1 MASRAGRLKGR
12 GKRGKH
18 GSPEGEG
25 GGERHAPAKPRLVAV
40 LRSKLRFTRFLQ
52 VPTGS
57 HCLSPSPLSF
67 RLLVS
72 RLLFSRLLAALLYI
86 SLHLPKCRRAH
97 IVFLRP
103 PSPSGCWI
111 TYFPFLST
119 FPKCRRAHI
128 VFLRSPSPSGYWI
141 AYFPFLSTFP
151 KYRRVHFIFLRP
163 PPLRAIGLPHSPKQL
178 LNLNY
183 IERKKH
189 YFETIYLIFVS
200 YYCILILF
208 SLLYYRY

>member
-57 HCLSPSPLSF
+57 HCLSPPPLSF

-72 RLLFSRLLAALLYI
+72 RLLFSRLLAAPLPI
-86 SLHLPKCRRAH
+86 SLHLPKFWR
-97 IVFLRP
+97 
-103 PSPSGCWI
+103 
-111 TYFPFLST
+111 T
-119 FPKCRRAHI
+119 
-128 VFLRSPSPSGYWI
+128 
-141 AYFPFLSTFP
+141 
-151 KYRRVHFIFLRP
+151 HFIFLRP
-163 PPLRAIGLPHSPKQL
+163 PPLRAIGLPTFPFSLLSPSTDRLTLSFSVPPPLRAIGLTHSPKLL

-189 YFETIYLIFVS
+189 YFESFYLIFVS
-200 YYCILILF
+200 YCCILILF
-208 SLLYYRY
+208 SLLYYRH

>member
-1 MASRAGRLKGR
+1 MASRAGRLKER
-12 GKRGKH
+12 GKRRKH

-57 HCLSPSPLSF
+57 HFLSPPPLPFRLLAFLLSLSLYFLQVPKSSHCLSP
-67 RLLVS
+67 
-72 RLLFSRLLAALLYI
+72 
-86 SLHLPKCRRAH
+86 
-97 IVFLRP
+97 
-103 PSPSGCWI
+103 
-111 TYFPFLST
+111 
-119 FPKCRRAHI
+119 
-128 VFLRSPSPSGYWI
+128 SPSPSGYWI

>member
-1 MASRAGRLKGR
+1 MKSRVRDGTGRLKERGDGERRGTGRLKER

-57 HCLSPSPLSF
+57 HCLSPPPPLLRAIGLPTFPFSLLSPSTDRLTLSF
-67 RLLVS
+67 SVPPLLQAIGLPTFPFS
-72 RLLFSRLLAALLYI
+72 LL
-86 SLHLPKCRRAH
+86 
-97 IVFLRP
+97 
-103 PSPSGCWI
+103 SPSTDGF
-111 TYFPFLST
+111 TLS
-119 FPKCRRAHI
+119 FSA
-128 VFLRSPSPSGYWI
+128 
-141 AYFPFLSTFP
+141 
-151 KYRRVHFIFLRP
+151 P
-163 PPLRAIGLPHSPKQL
+163 PLLRAIGLPHSPKLL

-189 YFETIYLIFVS
+189 YFEAIYLIFIS

-208 SLLYYRY
+208 SLLYYQY

>member
-1 MASRAGRLKGR
+1 MEKMKCELGRLKAR
-12 GKRGKH
+12 G
-18 GSPEGEG
+18 EE
-25 GGERHAPAKPRLVAV
+25 ERHALAKPRLVAV

-128 VFLRSPSPSGYWI
+128 VFLR
-141 AYFPFLSTFP
+141 
-151 KYRRVHFIFLRP
+151 P
-163 PPLRAIGLPHSPKQL
+163 PLLRAIGLPHSPKLL

-189 YFETIYLIFVS
+189 YFEAIYLIFIS
-200 YYCILILF
+200 YCCILILF
-208 SLLYYRY
+208 SLLYYQY

>member
-1 MASRAGRLKGR
+1 MKSRVRDGTGRLKERGDGERRGTGR
-12 GKRGKH
+12 LKER
-18 GSPEGEG
+18 G

-103 PSPSGCWI
+103 PSPSGCWHS
-111 TYFPFLST
+111 YFPYLST

-128 VFLRSPSPSGYWI
+128 VFLR
-141 AYFPFLSTFP
+141 
-151 KYRRVHFIFLRP
+151 P
-163 PPLRAIGLPHSPKQL
+163 PLLRAIGLPTSP
-178 LNLNY
+178 
-183 IERKKH
+183 
-189 YFETIYLIFVS
+189 
-200 YYCILILF
+200 F
-208 SLLYYRY
+208 SLLSPSADGLTLSFSAPLSFRLLDYHTLLNSFST

>member
-1 MASRAGRLKGR
+1 MEKLKCRVGRPKGR

-72 RLLFSRLLAALLYI
+72 RLLATLLYI
-86 SLHLPKCRRAH
+86 SLHLPKFWQAY
-97 IVFLRP
+97 IIFLHP
-103 PSPSGCWI
+103 PLLQAVGLPTFPFSLLSPSADGF
-111 TYFPFLST
+111 TLS
-119 FPKCRRAHI
+119 FS
-128 VFLRSPSPSGYWI
+128 V
-141 AYFPFLSTFP
+141 
-151 KYRRVHFIFLRP
+151 P
-163 PPLRAIGLPHSPKQL
+163 PPLRAIGLPHSPKLL

-189 YFETIYLIFVS
+189 YFEAIYLIFIS
-200 YYCILILF
+200 YYCILNLF
-208 SLLYYRY
+208 SLLYYQY